1 MTHIPTLWDFVFK
14 QLQDYN
20 VTSLTYY
27 HLPGAGAHDLDTPY
41 IEYRSVDNKTPDMV
55 PTTIFD
61 VETSFIFRSR
71 SIATPESFT
80 SFAASKDLTKSQRDL
95 FEKLHLS
102 NQKEG
107 LVIASHGA
115 NGRTGLFILE
125 TTSPLSDMNDFNLR
139 VIQWLVDAAHYS
151 YSEIRKT
158 SEKKIK
164 RLSVR
169 EKQIL
174 TWVAKGKSNS
184 VIADIV
190 GISPHTVNGYLR
202 SIYLKTGTSDR
213 TTAVLRGLGD
223 GLIDL

>member
-1 MTHIPTLWDFVFK
+1 MFK
-14 QLQDYN
+14 QLQAYN

-27 HLPGAGAHDLDTPY
+27 HLPAAGAHDLDTPY
-41 IEYRSVDNKTPDMV
+41 IEYRSAENKNPDVIMATV
-55 PTTIFD
+55 FD

-71 SIATPESFT
+71 SIAHPISFK
-80 SFAASKDLTKSQRDL
+80 SFAASKDLTRPQRAL

-102 NQKEG
+102 NEKEG
-107 LVIASHGA
+107 FVIASHGA
-115 NGRTGLFILE
+115 NGRTGMFVLE
-125 TTSPLSDMNDFNLR
+125 TISPLVEISDFDLR
-139 VIQWLVDAAHYS
+139 VIQWLINSAHYS
-151 YSEIRKT
+151 YSEIRKAA
-158 SEKKIK
+158 EKKIK